1 MATVSH
7 KRGVDEKGQRVNRS
21 TDAYMPQKGIKEPAI
36 CGQCGA
42 LYRNKRWSV
51 VEVDLA
57 KARQEG
63 DLSTVICPACRRIAD
78 NIPAGI
84 VSLSGK
90 YLQEH
95 KDDIIN
101 AIKKTEA
108 RSRLKNPLGRIM
120 NIGAE
125 QGSLTVSTTEDKL
138 AQKIGREI
146 FKAHQGE
153 LHYRWSHEEHFVRVD
168 WSR

>member
-7 KRGVDEKGQRVNRS
+7 KRGVEEKGQRVNRS
-21 TDAYMPQKGIKEPAI
+21 TDAYMPQKGIKEPAS

-42 LYRNKRWSV
+42 IYKNKRWA
-51 VEVDLA
+51 VDDGTLKKTAGMA
-57 KARQEG
+57 KV
-63 DLSTVICPACRRIAD
+63 DCPACRRIAE

-84 VSLSGK
+84 VNLSGK
-90 YLQEH
+90 YLIEH

-101 AIKKTEA
+101 AIQKTES

-120 NIGAE
+120 NIATE
-125 QGSLTVSTTEDKL
+125 KGSLTVSTTEDKL

-146 FKAHQGE
+146 FKAHHGE
-153 LHYRWSHEEHFVRVD
+153 LHYRWSHEEHFVRVE